1 MCRQTAIGH
10 STLLIFLIKKLSEP
24 AMQSLQHFKRVATD
38 WFLWG
43 MVLATVLA
51 YFLPHFGATGGS
63 MHAEYVINIGV
74 FVVFFLHGVN
84 LSSEQIKKGLS
95 NWRLH
100 VMIQVFTFV
109 LFPLI
114 WLACNK
120 LLGSHVPALL
130 MLGFFYLCALPST
143 ISSSVAL
150 TASAG
155 GNVPA
160 AILNA
165 SMSSVIGIFITPW
178 LVSLLVGTGAGG
190 IDLGDT
196 LLNLCAMLLLPL
208 VLGQLLRPLL
218 GKFFARHKK
227 YTNLIDKMVI
237 LLLVYA
243 AFCNSMISG
252 MWQSQGNS
260 VILTA
265 FIGTALLLALILL
278 LTTSTA
284 RALKFDHA
292 DKVAAV
298 FCATKKSLAAGAPM
312 AALIFGSNPGMGLI
326 LLPIMIYHPM
336 QLIVCSII
344 AESYASRH
352 RQQLSQAALEEA
364 RAA

>member
-1 MCRQTAIGH
+1 MSVFKH
-10 STLLIFLIKKLSEP
+10 L
-24 AMQSLQHFKRVATD
+24 KRVVTD
-38 WFLWG
+38 WFLCG

-51 YFLPHFGATGGS
+51 YFFPHFGATGGS

-84 LSSEQIKKGLS
+84 LSSEQIRHGLK

-100 VMIQVFTFV
+100 IMVQAFTFIV
-109 LFPLI
+109 FPVI
-114 WLACNK
+114 WLICDKAF
-120 LLGSHVPALL
+120 GAYVPALL
-130 MLGFFYLCALPST
+130 MLGFLYLCALPST

-150 TASAG
+150 TGSAG

-165 SMSSVIGIFITPW
+165 SMSSVFGIFMTPW
-178 LVSLLVGTGAGG
+178 LVSLVIGTGSGG
-190 IDLGDT
+190 IDLGST
-196 LLNLCAMLLLPL
+196 LLNLSLLLLLPL
-208 VLGQLLRPLL
+208 ILGQLVRPLV

-227 YTNLIDKMVI
+227 FTNLIDKIVI

-252 MWQSQGNS
+252 MWQTQGNS
-260 VILTA
+260 VIAMA
-265 FIGTALLLALILL
+265 FVGSAVLLAFILL
-278 LTTSTA
+278 LTTGTA
-284 RALKFDHA
+284 RLLKFNHA

-312 AALIFGSNPGMGLI
+312 AALIFGNNPGLGLI
-326 LLPIMIYHPM
+326 LLPIMIYHPL
-336 QLIVCSII
+336 QLIVCSVM
-344 AESYASRH
+344 AENYANRH
-352 RQQLSQAALEEA
+352 RQQLSAEALEEA

>member
-1 MCRQTAIGH
+1 
-10 STLLIFLIKKLSEP
+10 
-24 AMQSLQHFKRVATD
+24 MQSLKHFKRVATD
-38 WFLWG
+38 WFLLG

-51 YFLPHFGATGGS
+51 YFFPRFGATGGG

-84 LSSEQIKKGLS
+84 LSSEQIKKGLR

-100 VMIQVFTFV
+100 VMIQAFTFV
-109 LFPLI
+109 VFPVL
-114 WLACNK
+114 WLACDK

-150 TASAG
+150 TGSAG

-165 SMSSVIGIFITPW
+165 SMSSVLGIFITPW
-178 LVSLLVGTGAGG
+178 LISLVVGTGAGG
-190 IDLGDT
+190 IDLSDT
-196 LLNLCAMLLLPL
+196 LLKLSLMLLLPL

-218 GKFFARHKK
+218 GTFFSRHKK
-227 YTNLIDKMVI
+227 YTGIIDKLVI

-265 FIGTALLLALILL
+265 FIGTALLLAVILL
-278 LTTSTA
+278 MTTSTA
-284 RALKFDHA
+284 RVLKFDHA

-298 FCATKKSLAAGAPM
+298 FCASKKSLAAGAPM
-312 AALIFGSNPGMGLI
+312 AALIFGTHPGLGLI

-336 QLIVCSII
+336 QLIVCSVI
-344 AESYASRH
+344 AENYANRH
-352 RQQLSQAALEEA
+352 RQQLSKAALEEA
-364 RAA
+364 QAA

>member
-1 MCRQTAIGH
+1 
-10 STLLIFLIKKLSEP
+10 
-24 AMQSLQHFKRVATD
+24 MQALKHLKRVVTD
-38 WFLWG
+38 WFLCG

-51 YFLPHFGATGGS
+51 YFFPHFGATGGS

-84 LSSEQIKKGLS
+84 LSSEQIKKGLK

-100 VMIQVFTFV
+100 VMIQAFTFV
-109 LFPLI
+109 VFPVLWLI
-114 WLACNK
+114 GNK
-120 LLGSHVPALL
+120 LLSAYIPALL
-130 MLGFFYLCALPST
+130 MLGFLYLCALPST

-150 TASAG
+150 TGSAK

-165 SMSSVIGIFITPW
+165 SLSSVLGIFITPW
-178 LVSLLVGTGAGG
+178 LVSLVVGTGSGG
-190 IDLGDT
+190 IDLGST
-196 LLNLCAMLLLPL
+196 LLDLCGMLLLPL
-208 VLGQLLRPLL
+208 ILGQLIRPLA

-227 YTNLIDKMVI
+227 YTNLIDKIVI

-252 MWQSQGNS
+252 MWQSQGSS

-265 FIGTALLLALILL
+265 FIGTAILLAVILFM
-278 LTTSTA
+278 TTRTA

-292 DKVAAV
+292 DRVAAV

-312 AALIFGSNPGMGLI
+312 AALIFGANPGLGLI

-336 QLIVCSII
+336 QLIVCSVM
-344 AESYASRH
+344 AENYANRH
-352 RQQLSQAALEEA
+352 NQQLSAEALEEA